1 MIPRET
7 SASIEL
13 PVPVG
18 EAWRALTTAAGGTG
32 EDAGDVWHFEH
43 TDVVL
48 DPAITPGEG
57 AGGSGRWED
66 LEFRVAVHLVPRG
79 ADGTLLLFTAEAT
92 EEPHGVRSTAHASA
106 AHRRARHD
114 LEAMAEAVGTLVS
127 EWEDTGS
134 TS

>member
-18 EAWRALTTAAGGTG
+18 DAWLALTAAAGDDGTG
-32 EDAGDVWHFEH
+32 VWHFEH
-43 TDVVL
+43 ADVAL
-48 DPAITPGEG
+48 DPVITPGEG
-57 AGGSGRWED
+57 AGGSGRWEEID
-66 LEFRVAVHLVPRG
+66 FRVAVHLVPRG
-79 ADGTLLLFTAEAT
+79 AAGTLLLITAEAT

-114 LEAMAEAVGTLVS
+114 LEAMALAVGRHVT
-127 EWEDTGS
+127 ERQEG
-134 TS
+134 